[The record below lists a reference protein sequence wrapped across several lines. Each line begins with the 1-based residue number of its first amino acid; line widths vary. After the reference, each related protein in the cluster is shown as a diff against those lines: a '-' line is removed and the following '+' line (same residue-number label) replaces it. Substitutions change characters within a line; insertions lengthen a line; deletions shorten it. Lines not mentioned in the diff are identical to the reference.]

1 MANYSSKAEFS
12 GANFGGVDIGHQ
24 INYNGLQLLLNHPK
38 SFTNEMLE
46 LSTVY
51 ARDDLIEYLLDFHIG
66 MEFSP
71 EAVLKAVLAEILN
84 ILQAYI
90 NTVSDKMITGAE
102 ANLVFEI
109 AAVWGKQESLRF
121 ALNHG
126 VDPNAKNKEG
136 RPVII
141 EALRNGQTEAVNFF
155 LNAGADN
162 SVRSEQERSLLQEA
176 AACQKVLQTRL
187 NFIKG
192 FEGSPAYA
200 EFGRPTTQ
208 KLERHLRG
216 WLKAEVNPLKLFENQ
231 DFMEALYED
240 SDHEAMIYTLLAE
253 CTSDGE
259 TLLHLSITSAV
270 RIRAIL
276 QWLKRKHADKLEV
289 DARDKDGRTALHY
302 ATAACNARVMQ
313 CLIDNGADVLAED
326 HQQVMTLHFAV
337 GDPSCVSV
345 AIRDGCEVHAFDNL
359 CRTPY
364 HYATLKEETNY
375 KVVDILKRTS
385 GFKPGAVDILRNT
398 AEDYDNQDRNSFI
411 DRFDQTIQW
420 MDRMLSRNSLHDI
433 YVWWYLK

>member
-51 ARDDLIEYLLDFHIG
+51 GRDDLIEYLLDFHIG

-141 EALRNGQTEAVNFF
+141 EALRNGQTEVVNFF

-302 ATAACNARVMQ
+302 ATAACNASSTMALMCWQKIISRSRRSISQ
-313 CLIDNGADVLAED
+313 W
-326 HQQVMTLHFAV
+326 
-337 GDPSCVSV
+337 
-345 AIRDGCEVHAFDNL
+345 
-359 CRTPY
+359 
-364 HYATLKEETNY
+364 ATLR
-375 KVVDILKRTS
+375 V
-385 GFKPGAVDILRNT
+385 
-398 AEDYDNQDRNSFI
+398 
-411 DRFDQTIQW
+411 
-420 MDRMLSRNSLHDI
+420 
-433 YVWWYLK
+433 YL